1 MEEKSESRCR
11 KEKNIVLLP
20 REMKLEKDI
29 RKDFPIMCS
38 VHLHIMEKVFFY
50 LFRTPQLSSEKCS
63 KNHKFLYGFLPQK
76 SFH

>member
-1 MEEKSESRCR
+1 MEEKSESRCK

-38 VHLHIMEKVFFY
+38 VHLHIMEKVFF
-50 LFRTPQLSSEKCS
+50 LLV
-63 KNHKFLYGFLPQK
+63 
-76 SFH
+76 